1 MCERK
6 KLVAHIHLSLS
17 VIALSLSRALCVQ
30 IKCKTSTK
38 GKQKLNKFLLVVWL
52 YENCSFLTSE
62 QKKWLQYKTAIFAQ
76 YTILSAHRKL
86 HVWII
91 NMHIATT
98 TENRTN
104 RWFLLVIF
112 GALGFTANRNV
123 ALFFVALFIASHDF
137 VFFFARVQNVR
148 SFNVELFILFVFVF
162 AVLTVIPSDA
172 IISRFFLYFVCIWA
186 QNECQNRTQKT
197 YYWMTRGSMLC
208 IHTFIH
214 YTRLDG
220 SHVFLNKQKNIKY
233 INK

>member
-1 MCERK
+1 MRK
-6 KLVAHIHLSLS
+6 EKIGSAHSSLTLRHCP
-17 VIALSLSRALCVQ
+17 LSLSRALCVQ

-137 VFFFARVQNVR
+137 VFFSRACRTFDHLTL
-148 SFNVELFILFVFVF
+148 SFLFCLYLCLQFWLLYHQMRLFHGFFYILCVFERKTNAKIVPRR
-162 AVLTVIPSDA
+162 L
-172 IISRFFLYFVCIWA
+172 IIGWLADPCCAFTHSYI
-186 QNECQNRTQKT
+186 
-197 YYWMTRGSMLC
+197 
-208 IHTFIH
+208 IH
-214 YTRLDG
+214 
-220 SHVFLNKQKNIKY
+220 V
-233 INK
+233 